1 MSKKQIMKNEDL
13 VSLIDN
19 FPGGMVVANLEGK
32 ILAANVTLGRI
43 FNLSREKLIGT
54 SGFSYLE
61 KAVGKHRGNIMEN
74 IVRDKKTVEIVDYE
88 RGHWWKAIFVPKIN
102 SSNNVVGFFI
112 YINDITTEMKKEERK
127 LINQEEY
134 YISLIENSTD
144 LITVVDK
151 TGKILY
157 ESPPLEKMLGY
168 TISERLGKKT
178 FENIHPDDVTRV
190 KQYFKEVISQPGLT
204 NKLTYRVKDKKGI
217 YHYFE
222 SVGNNQIHNP
232 LINGLIINSR
242 DITERQKDREKISK
256 QKRFLDNLVNSAN
269 EIIFTVDK
277 DHKVSLWNAAAE
289 RNTGILKT
297 KVVGK
302 KLSSLNLFENS
313 SEFHEYLNHV
323 FAGKDGFLNQLVVK
337 SNVGGKRL
345 WSASPSIVKSN
356 DVISDVVFICHDMTF
371 KDEIHGRLVP
381 GRGYL
386 VSEVSADSLFD
397 VFKGLLHSGWNGLC
411 ITRNLSDVAPDCFNG
426 LQPAMLMFSSYGSGE
441 GVVSSL
447 DELFDAIEVFVKET
461 KNAAMC
467 LNRVDYLI
475 SRFGFDRVL
484 DFLYRVN
491 DLMRMKQGLFL
502 LRVNKTLFSSEQV
515 CFLQEEFSMLP
526 SQQMQ
531 DVSLEDVL
539 YNVLGFIFKENE
551 KSSLVSHKNICNHF
565 GIVKVTAQ
573 KRIEDLLK
581 KGLIISRNR
590 GRSKFLHVT
599 DKGRE
604 LLHRRK
610 TI

>member
-19 FPGGMVVANLEGK
+19 FPGGMVVINLEGK

-54 SGFSYLE
+54 SGYSYVE
-61 KAVGKHRGNIMEN
+61 KAVGEQRRNIMGN

-88 RGHWWKAIFVPKIN
+88 RGHWWKAIFVPNID

-134 YISLIENSTD
+134 YISLIENSMD
-144 LITVVDK
+144 LITVIDK

-157 ESPPLEKMLGY
+157 ESPSLKRMLGY
-168 TISERLGKKT
+168 EISERLGKKV
-178 FENIHPDDVTRV
+178 FGNIHPDDVTRV
-190 KQYFKEVISQPGLT
+190 KQYFKEIVSQPGLT
-204 NKLTYRVKDKKGI
+204 NKITYRIKDKKGI

-232 LINGLIINSR
+232 HINGLIINSR
-242 DITERQKDREKISK
+242 DITERAKDREKISK
-256 QKRFLDNLVNSAN
+256 QKHFLDNLVNSAS
-269 EIIFTVDK
+269 EIIFTVDR
-277 DHKVSLWNAAAE
+277 DHKVGLWNAAAE
-289 RNTGILKT
+289 RNTGISKT

-302 KLSSLNLFENS
+302 KLSSLNLFENI

-337 SNVGGKRL
+337 SDVGGKRL
-345 WSASPSIVKSN
+345 WSASPSIVKSD
-356 DVISDVVFICHDMTF
+356 DVISDLVFICKDITF
-371 KDEIHGRLVP
+371 KDEIHGRLIP
-381 GRGYL
+381 GGGYL

-397 VFKGLLHSGWNGLC
+397 VFKGLLNSGWNGLC
-411 ITRNLSDVAPDCFNG
+411 ITRNLSDVAPDYFND
-426 LQPAMLMFSSYGSGE
+426 LQPTMLMFSPYGSGE

-461 KNAAMC
+461 KNAATC

-491 DLMRMKQGLFL
+491 DLMGMKQGLFL
-502 LRVNKTLFSSEQV
+502 LRVNKTLFSSEQIS
-515 CFLQEEFSMLP
+515 FLQEEFSMLP

-531 DVSLEDVL
+531 DVSLEEVI
-539 YNVLGFIFKENE
+539 YNLLGFIFKENE
-551 KSSLVSHKNICNHF
+551 KNSLVSQRNICNHF
-565 GIVKVTAQ
+565 GTSKVTAQ

-581 KGLIISRNR
+581 KGLIISRKH

-599 DKGRE
+599 DKGKE
-604 LLHRRK
+604 LLHRRI

>member
-19 FPGGMVVANLEGK
+19 YPGGMVVINLEGK

-43 FNLSREKLIGT
+43 FNLSREKLIGI
-54 SGFSYLE
+54 SGYPYVE
-61 KAVGKHRGNIMEN
+61 KAVGEQRRNIMES

-88 RGHWWKAIFVPKIN
+88 RGHWWKTIFVPKIN
-102 SSNNVVGFFI
+102 SSNNVVGFFV
-112 YINDITTEMKKEERK
+112 YFNDITTEMKKEERK

-151 TGKILY
+151 TGNILY

-168 TISERLGKKT
+168 KISERLGKKT
-178 FENIHPDDVTRV
+178 FENIHPDDITRV
-190 KQYFKEVISQPGLT
+190 KQYFKESISQPGLT
-204 NKLTYRVKDKKGI
+204 NKLTYRIKDKNGI

-242 DITERQKDREKISK
+242 DITERQNDRERISK
-256 QKRFLDNLVNSAN
+256 QKLFLDNLVNSAS
-269 EIIFTVDK
+269 EIIFTVDR

-289 RNTGILKT
+289 RNTGISKT

-302 KLSSLNLFENS
+302 KLRSINLFENI

-345 WSASPSIVKSN
+345 WSASPSTVKSN
-356 DVISDVVFICHDMTF
+356 DVISDVVLICQDMTF
-371 KDEIHGRLVP
+371 KDEIHGRLIP

-411 ITRNLSDVAPDCFNG
+411 ITRNRSDVSPDYFND
-426 LQPAMLMFSSYGSGE
+426 LQPTMLMFSSYDSGK

-484 DFLYRVN
+484 NFLYRVN
-491 DLMRMKQGLFL
+491 DLMKIKQGLFL
-502 LRVNKTLFSSEQV
+502 LRVNKTLFSSEQIS
-515 CFLQEEFSMLP
+515 FLQEEFSMLP

-531 DVSLEDVL
+531 DVSLEDMM
-539 YNVLGFIFKENE
+539 YNLLSFIFKENE
-551 KSSLVSHKNICNHF
+551 KNSLVSQKNICNHF

-573 KRIEDLLK
+573 KRIEDLLE
-581 KGLIISRNR
+581 KGLIISRKR

-599 DKGRE
+599 DKGKE

>member
-19 FPGGMVVANLEGK
+19 YPGGMVVINLEGK

-43 FNLSREKLIGT
+43 FNLSREKLIGI
-54 SGFSYLE
+54 SGYPYVE
-61 KAVGKHRGNIMEN
+61 KAVGEQRRNIMES

-88 RGHWWKAIFVPKIN
+88 RGHWWKTIFVPKIN
-102 SSNNVVGFFI
+102 SSNNVVGFFV
-112 YINDITTEMKKEERK
+112 YFNDITTEMKKEERK

-151 TGKILY
+151 TGNILY

-168 TISERLGKKT
+168 KISERLGKKT
-178 FENIHPDDVTRV
+178 FENIHPDDITRV
-190 KQYFKEVISQPGLT
+190 KQYFKESISQPGLT
-204 NKLTYRVKDKKGI
+204 NKLTYRIKDKNGI

-242 DITERQKDREKISK
+242 DITERQNDRERISK
-256 QKRFLDNLVNSAN
+256 QKLFLDNLVNSAS
-269 EIIFTVDK
+269 EIIFTVDR

-289 RNTGILKT
+289 RNTGISKT

-302 KLSSLNLFENS
+302 KLRSINLFENI

-345 WSASPSIVKSN
+345 WSASPSTVKSN
-356 DVISDVVFICHDMTF
+356 DVISDVVLICQDMTF
-371 KDEIHGRLVP
+371 KDEIHGRLIP

-411 ITRNLSDVAPDCFNG
+411 ITRNRSDVSPDYFND
-426 LQPAMLMFSSYGSGE
+426 LQPTMLMFSSYDSGK

-484 DFLYRVN
+484 NFLYRVN
-491 DLMRMKQGLFL
+491 DLMKIKQGLFL
-502 LRVNKTLFSSEQV
+502 LRVNKTLFSSEQIS
-515 CFLQEEFSMLP
+515 FLQEEFSILP

-531 DVSLEDVL
+531 DVSLEDMM
-539 YNVLGFIFKENE
+539 YNLLSFIFKENE
-551 KSSLVSHKNICNHF
+551 KNSLVSQKNICNHF

-573 KRIEDLLK
+573 KRIEDLLE
-581 KGLIISRNR
+581 KGLIISRKR

-599 DKGRE
+599 DKGKE

>member
-19 FPGGMVVANLEGK
+19 FPGGMVVADLEGR
-32 ILAANVTLGRI
+32 ILAANVTLGKI
-43 FNLSREKLIGT
+43 FNVSREKLIGT
-54 SGFSYLE
+54 SGYLYVE
-61 KAVGKHRGNIMEN
+61 KAVGKQRGNVMEG

-88 RGHWWKAIFVPKIN
+88 RGHWWKTMFVPNID
-102 SSNNVVGFFI
+102 SSNNVVGFFV
-112 YINDITTEMKKEERK
+112 YFNDITTEVKKEERK

-134 YISLIENSTD
+134 YTSLIENSTD

-168 TISERLGKKT
+168 EISERLGKKT
-178 FENIHPDDVTRV
+178 FENIHPDDVARV
-190 KQYFKEVISQPGLT
+190 KQYFKDVISQPGLT
-204 NKLTYRVKDKKGI
+204 NKLMYKIKDKKGI

-242 DITERQKDREKISK
+242 DITERQKDREKILK
-256 QKRFLDNLVNSAN
+256 QKRFLDNLVNSAS
-269 EIIFTVDK
+269 EIIFTVDR
-277 DHKVSLWNAAAE
+277 DHEVSLWNAAAE

-302 KLSSLNLFENS
+302 KLRSINLFENI

-323 FAGKDGFLNQLVVK
+323 FDGKDGFLNQLVVK
-337 SNVGGKRL
+337 SNVGGRRL
-345 WSASPSIVKSN
+345 WSASPSMVKSN
-356 DVISDVVFICHDMTF
+356 DVISDVVFICKDTTF
-371 KDEIHGRLVP
+371 KDEIHGRLIP

-411 ITRNLSDVAPDCFNG
+411 ITRNLSDVVPGYFND
-426 LQPAMLMFSSYGSGE
+426 LQPTMLMFSSYGSGE
-441 GVVSSL
+441 EVVSSL

-491 DLMRMKQGLFL
+491 DLMRIKQGLFL

-531 DVSLEDVL
+531 DVHLEDVL

-551 KSSLVSHKNICNHF
+551 KNSLVSQKNICNHL

-573 KRIEDLLK
+573 KRIENLLK
-581 KGLIISRNR
+581 KELIISRKH

-599 DKGRE
+599 DKGKE
-604 LLHRRK
+604 LLHQRK